1 MKEKFRQF
9 MIGRYGT
16 DGLNQFLSIASIV
29 MLLISLLTR
38 VTLFTWVGVVLL
50 VLCMVAARVL
60 TTKLVAPIEKLA
72 QNIGECTE
80 MQTYEELTP
89 FMTMIRK
96 QHEDIMKNARMRQE
110 FSANVS
116 HELKTPLTAIIG

>member
-1 MKEKFRQF
+1 M
-9 MIGRYGT
+9 M
-16 DGLNQFLSIASIV
+16 
-29 MLLISLLTR
+29 
-38 VTLFTWVGVVLL
+38 VGIFVVLL

-89 FMTMIRK
+89 FMSMIRK
-96 QHEDIMKNARMRQE
+96 QHEDIMKNANITSEGLVYLMSENGRMITSSNSSILQKMQKKGGTARRSYSCAVRL
-110 FSANVS
+110 FS
-116 HELKTPLTAIIG
+116 LRK